1 VGEWMLTVVFA
12 FLFVEA
18 EKGLGYADERP
29 NFLTRKVILP
39 ARFGVAEDRGS
50 FSSRIAINRLA
61 SLLASTGLDDNRDFA
76 AYVNEI

>member
-1 VGEWMLTVVFA
+1 VDA
-12 FLFVEA
+12 DSRIRILFVEA
-18 EKGLGYADERP
+18 EKGLGYADGRP
-29 NFLTRKVILP
+29 KLYLTLKVILP

-76 AYVNEI
+76 PCVNRI